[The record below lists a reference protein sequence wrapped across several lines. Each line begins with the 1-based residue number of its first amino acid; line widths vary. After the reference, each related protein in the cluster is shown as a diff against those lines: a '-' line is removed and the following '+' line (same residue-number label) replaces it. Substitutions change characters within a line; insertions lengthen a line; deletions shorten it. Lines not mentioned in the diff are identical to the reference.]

1 MIDEELKER
10 LKLLNKN
17 ALDSINNFVT
27 HVIGNYIILIYKGIK
42 IKLLNF
48 SIWVYIRNLVN
59 IEKAW

>member
-17 ALDSINNFVT
+17 ALDSINNCVT

-59 IEKAW
+59 IEKA